1 MRNCSSV
8 GVDILSC
15 THGWTMSVMTEA
27 DNAETVHRWKPALHR
42 VIAEGYLSG
51 KGKAVATA

>member
-1 MRNCSSV
+1 
-8 GVDILSC
+8 
-15 THGWTMSVMTEA
+15 MSVMTEA